1 MTLTKG
7 DLQAIENIVEK
18 KTRHLATK
26 DEVNGIVK
34 NEVAP
39 LATKQELSK
48 LATKEEISKLAT
60 KEEISKL
67 ATKEEISKLATKE
80 EISKLA
86 TKKDLQKI
94 DKKFDRLFD
103 FLDKDVMKVKR
114 DVKQIQ
120 DHLRLTPS
128 EF

>member
-67 ATKEEISKLATKE
+67 ATK
-80 EISKLA
+80 
-86 TKKDLQKI
+86 KDLQKI